1 MMTNS
6 SYTIPFTSVIG
17 ELGLSEAHGLMKFSP
32 KTGLVLEFQVKDA
45 IIGIIK
51 SAVREIHLDWE
62 DIVDFQIKKK
72 WFSVSV
78 TIRVNKMSIFEDL
91 PSTKS
96 AEFHAK
102 IKKDDYENVRNLHS
116 SLMLILSEKKIERL
130 VSMNED

>member
-1 MMTNS
+1 MTNS